1 MDKLVSDAPETTAPE
16 KQARR
21 WIFAGYAQK
30 GVRIS
35 LALSL
40 AVFAVYLFG
49 SVPDPGFSDRL
60 LFFLLKLLRYTS
72 LMLSAFS
79 FFSLG
84 FSVHRLVH
92 FPSLRSALSLVFYFV
107 VGLLGAIFSMLD
119 SFIVVATGGNV

>member
-1 MDKLVSDAPETTAPE
+1 MDDV
-16 KQARR
+16 KQGRR
-21 WIFAGYAQK
+21 WIFAGYARK
-30 GVRIS
+30 GVRVS

-40 AVFAVYLFG
+40 TVFAVYLFG

-60 LFFLLKLLRYTS
+60 LFFLLRLLRYTS
-72 LMLSAFS
+72 LLLCAFS
-79 FFSLG
+79 LFALG

-92 FPSLRSALSLVFYFV
+92 FPGIRSALSLLFYFI

>member
-1 MDKLVSDAPETTAPE
+1 MDELKDEL

-30 GVRIS
+30 GVQIS

-49 SVPDPGFSDRL
+49 SIPDPGFSDRL
-60 LFFLLKLLRYTS
+60 LFFLLRLLRYTS
-72 LMLSAFS
+72 LMLSTFS
-79 FFSLG
+79 LFSLG
-84 FSVHRLVH
+84 FSVHRLVN
-92 FPSLRSALSLVFYFV
+92 FPGVRNALYLFFYFA
-107 VGLLGAIFSMLD
+107 VGLLGAIFSMFD